1 MYLFQLQFL
10 FLRQKG
16 SVILNEMKKF
26 WYLIIL
32 ALIITMSSCGA
43 TKRTTASVNQAKL
56 ESQFQQYKNTKY
68 KFGGTDQRGFDCSG
82 FTLTVYKNAFNINLP
97 RTTEAMA
104 TLGKRVSKRK
114 LKPGDLVFFKPSRK
128 YDHVGIFIGKK
139 TFIHSSTSKGVIK
152 SNLNNPYWKKKYRF
166 AKRILKIK

>member
-1 MYLFQLQFL
+1 MFLFQLQFL

-16 SVILNEMKKF
+16 SVILNDMKKF

-32 ALIITMSSCGA
+32 ALIITMSSCSA

-56 ESQFQQYKNTKY
+56 ESQFQQFKNTKY
-68 KFGGTDQRGFDCSG
+68 KYGGVDRRGFDCSG

-114 LKPGDLVFFKPSRK
+114 LKPGDLVFFRPSRK
-128 YDHVGIFIGKK
+128 YDHVGIFIGTR